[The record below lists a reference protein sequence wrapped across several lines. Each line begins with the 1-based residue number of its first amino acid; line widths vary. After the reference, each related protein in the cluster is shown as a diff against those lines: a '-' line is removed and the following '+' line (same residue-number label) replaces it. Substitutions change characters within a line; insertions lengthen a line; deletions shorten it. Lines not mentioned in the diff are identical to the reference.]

1 MVFTLTDIPR
11 AMRQEGWPVGAAV
24 MERWFA
30 GAGRIMPTAEKEGR
44 SPQRDVEARLVTL
57 GWCRRFARFT
67 AAENELLGTWSSAAR
82 LNAARANL
90 ADKVRAWRW
99 RTGAAGA
106 FRFGDLAAGPARADQ
121 TCQLNFQRI
130 ESALFGDV
138 DDFYAAIGRGS
149 VKIAVAG
156 DAVPLPDGRIRLT
169 IDEVGTYLRDTYDF
183 NGDQML
189 GSWGPTG
196 LSRAAV
202 FAPDIQVVRET
213 ARNGGNGVFAQ
224 RYWSVGNASFRDW
237 RNHYGR
243 GGDFTIYSGI
253 GRRRLLRPVIMEFA
267 A

>member
-11 AMRQEGWPVGAAV
+11 AMRQEGWPIGAAV

-30 GAGRIMPTAEKEGR
+30 GAGRIMPDAEKEGR

-67 AAENELLGTWSSAAR
+67 AAENELIGTWSSAAR
-82 LNAARANL
+82 LAAARSNL
-90 ADKVRAWRW
+90 ADKVRVWRA

-106 FRFGDLAAGPARADQ
+106 FRFGDLSAGPARADR

-156 DAVPLPDGRIRLT
+156 NAVPLPDGRIRLS

-183 NGDQML
+183 NGNQML
-189 GSWGPTG
+189 GSWGPAG

-213 ARNGGNGVFAQ
+213 ASGSGSGVLGQ
-224 RYWSVGNASFRDW
+224 RYWSVGNDSFRDW
-237 RNHYGR
+237 RRHYGR

-253 GRRRLLRPVIMEFA
+253 GRRRLLRPVVLEFA